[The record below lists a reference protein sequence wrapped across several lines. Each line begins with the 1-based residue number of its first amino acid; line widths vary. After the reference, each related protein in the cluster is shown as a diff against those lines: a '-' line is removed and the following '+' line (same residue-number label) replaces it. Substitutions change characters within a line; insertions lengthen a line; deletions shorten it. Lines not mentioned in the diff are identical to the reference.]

1 LNHDDEFCFMKT
13 YRNLIVYEKSK
24 EVNLEIF
31 HYFRNSKNLPYY
43 IQNQIGR
50 ASLSIMLNIAE
61 GSGRISMADKKHF
74 YVMARASLYETSALI
89 DFLQSANILD
99 KEKAESWETR
109 LTEISKILYALIQK
123 LSNS

>member
-1 LNHDDEFCFMKT
+1 MKT
-13 YRNLIVYEKSK
+13 YHNLIVYTKSK

-31 HYFRNSKNLPYY
+31 QFCKNSKNLPFY

-61 GSGRISMADKKHF
+61 GSGRVSMADKKHF

-89 DFLQSANILD
+89 DFLHSANILE

-109 LTEISKILYALIQK
+109 LTEISKMLYALILK
-123 LSNS
+123 HSHSTTP